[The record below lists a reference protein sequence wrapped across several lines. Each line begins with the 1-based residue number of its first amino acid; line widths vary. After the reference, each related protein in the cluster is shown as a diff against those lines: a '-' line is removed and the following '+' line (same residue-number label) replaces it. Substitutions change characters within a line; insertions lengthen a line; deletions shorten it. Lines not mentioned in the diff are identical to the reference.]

1 MKFLTIFLIIVN
13 LLSLL
18 GFSNI
23 YIDERNKVHKG
34 LRIKDL
40 EGNYLSKLNDTNC
53 FVLYSMIIAILF
65 IIQIIYVLLSIQ
77 CVGNMIFWALYLG
90 YMIITMLFNIIKNK
104 IRSLNKESYIKQL
117 GFRYKLFKSID
128 TLIFLSYLGYVFY
141 NLFIIK

>member
-40 EGNYLSKLNDTNC
+40 EGNY
-53 FVLYSMIIAILF
+53 F
-65 IIQIIYVLLSIQ
+65 I
-77 CVGNMIFWALYLG
+77 
-90 YMIITMLFNIIKNK
+90 
-104 IRSLNKESYIKQL
+104 
-117 GFRYKLFKSID
+117 
-128 TLIFLSYLGYVFY
+128 
-141 NLFIIK
+141 